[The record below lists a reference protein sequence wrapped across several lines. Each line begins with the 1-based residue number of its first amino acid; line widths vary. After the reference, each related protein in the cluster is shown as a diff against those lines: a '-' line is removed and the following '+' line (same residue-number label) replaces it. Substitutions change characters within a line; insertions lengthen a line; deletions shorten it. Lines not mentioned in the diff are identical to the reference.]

1 MMHVDERP
9 LENAMAPDNSVLS
22 LIKLACAGLALAVL
36 LAVPVPGLA
45 QGLPGYLL
53 NPGDELEID
62 VWREEDLQRTVMV
75 RPDGKFSFPLTGEV
89 EAAGRTPAEVQ
100 AEVTRKLRDYIPEA
114 VVTVTVT
121 GISGNQVYVIG
132 QVNNP
137 GTFIMNPQLNVLQ
150 ALSSAGGMT
159 AFASA
164 NNIIILRTSGER
176 QETLS
181 FRYDDIARGRNL
193 EQNIP
198 LEAGDVIIVP

>member
-1 MMHVDERP
+1 
-9 LENAMAPDNSVLS
+9 MAPDKSVLS
-22 LIKLACAGLALAVL
+22 LTKRACAGLALAVL

-45 QGLPGYLL
+45 QGVPGYLL

-62 VWREEDLQRTVMV
+62 VWREVDLQRTVMV

-89 EAAGRTPAEVQ
+89 NAAGRTPAEVQ
-100 AEVTRKLRDYIPEA
+100 AEVTSKLRNYIPEA

-121 GISGNQVYVIG
+121 GIGGNQVYVIG

-193 EQNIP
+193 EQNIL

>member
-1 MMHVDERP
+1 MPAHK
-9 LENAMAPDNSVLS
+9 SILS
-22 LIKLACAGLALAVL
+22 LLRLASAGLALAIL
-36 LAVPVPGLA
+36 IAVPVPGVA

-62 VWREEDLQRTVMV
+62 VWREVDLQRTVMV

-89 EAAGRTPAEVQ
+89 NAAGRTPAEVQ
-100 AEVTRKLRDYIPEA
+100 AEVTSKLRNYIPEA

-164 NNIIILRTSGER
+164 NDIIILRTSGER
-176 QETLS
+176 QQTLS

-193 EQNIP
+193 EQNIL